1 MDSQKFRFWQR
12 RAISRLIVLVLV
24 SQTLV
29 PAFAAAKDNSNNTR
43 TPIKHVIVIIGENR
57 TFDHVFAT
65 YKPKKGET
73 VANLLSKHIINE
85 DGTPGPNYFFA
96 SQFSAVDTDKFQ
108 ISPGERT
115 LFSNLPTPLAGG
127 PTEPFFATVAAAKK
141 VQIGLPSSY
150 YKFMTTGGTGLAPG
164 VPDTR
169 ISNVTNLPPGPFQ
182 LTSPTLPYDA
192 YATSPVHRFYQ
203 MWQQFDCN
211 VGYSTSFDPSGCLA
225 DLFAWV
231 EITIGAGSNGKPQ
244 PAGFNALSTGEGGT
258 ALGFYNVLQGR
269 CSLPEIPCRPLRHER
284 QLPSV
289 RNGRHRS

>member
-1 MDSQKFRFWQR
+1 MDSQNFRFWQR

-115 LFSNLPTPLAGG
+115 LFSNLPTPLAGWANRALLRDG
-127 PTEPFFATVAAAKK
+127 SRGQESADRIPCQLL
-141 VQIGLPSSY
+141 QIYDHRRNGASTRSARHPY
-150 YKFMTTGGTGLAPG
+150 FQRNQLA
-164 VPDTR
+164 
-169 ISNVTNLPPGPFQ
+169 
-182 LTSPTLPYDA
+182 
-192 YATSPVHRFYQ
+192 
-203 MWQQFDCN
+203 
-211 VGYSTSFDPSGCLA
+211 
-225 DLFAWV
+225 
-231 EITIGAGSNGKPQ
+231 AGSI
-244 PAGFNALSTGEGGT
+244 STHV
-258 ALGFYNVLQGR
+258 AN
-269 CSLPEIPCRPLRHER
+269 SAI
-284 QLPSV
+284 
-289 RNGRHRS
+289 